1 MFVLARS
8 LGFKISLEGTLFRT
22 KMPHIK
28 RGLTEISAFDELL
41 QAEVKQAKKIQT
53 QKLKRRK
60 LEDTNSLIKKKGNQ
74 DTS

>member
-41 QAEVKQAKKIQT
+41 QAEVKQAK
-53 QKLKRRK
+53 
-60 LEDTNSLIKKKGNQ
+60 
-74 DTS
+74 